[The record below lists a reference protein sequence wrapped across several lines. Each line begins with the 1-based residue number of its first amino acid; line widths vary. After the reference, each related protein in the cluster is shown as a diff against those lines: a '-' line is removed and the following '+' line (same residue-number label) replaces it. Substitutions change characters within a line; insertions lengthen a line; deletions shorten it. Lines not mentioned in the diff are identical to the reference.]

1 MPKQQK
7 FYSDAASVPQK
18 ARADRSAASS
28 PRLGTQ
34 VPTSIPKKPGR
45 TKALVQPMR
54 LKTSRHVKGSKR
66 HG

>member
-7 FYSDAASVPQK
+7 FYSDAAAVPQK
-18 ARADRSAASS
+18 KRADRATTPV

-34 VPTSIPKKPGR
+34 VPSSIPKKPGR
-45 TKALVQPMR
+45 TKALVQPMH
-54 LKTSRHVKGSKR
+54 LKPPRQVKKGKR